1 MKQRIFFLF
10 VIACLSSCSKKVEQ
24 TEYITIGVLLP
35 LTSESFYDGL
45 YVLNGLYIAKSEINE
60 NGGILGKK
68 LDLIA
73 LNDRGDEHY
82 IVQQYNAL
90 KEKGVVAIIGSSFS
104 NVTMALAKEAEKDG
118 IPVISP
124 TASNPA
130 VTMGRKNI
138 FRAIFTDAYQAEIM
152 AKFARNSMNAKTAIV
167 MYNSSNDSHK
177 KATEVFSEIFTD
189 KGGKVI
195 GVEPYLSENNYEDIL
210 KKYIAN
216 PPDVIYCPNYH
227 APAAELLNTVFKLGL
242 KNTYLLGSDAWSG
255 ILDHVFNPK
264 AREKVFYTTSF
275 SFNYKDSVTEKFV
288 KNYFSTFSKMP
299 LTGSANA
306 YTCIYILSEAI
317 KKAGNTNSDD
327 IVSAMKK
334 NELNTII
341 GHIKFDENNNP
352 HPNVHIVQIKD
363 GIYTTYKRFTYGD
376 L

>member
-1 MKQRIFFLF
+1 MKQLIFFLF
-10 VIACLSSCSKKVEQ
+10 AIACLCGCSKKAEQ

-45 YVLNGLYIAKSEINE
+45 YVLNGLYIAKAEINE

-73 LNDRGDEHY
+73 LNDRGDEQY

-104 NVTMALAKEAEKDG
+104 HVTMALAKAAEKDG

-130 VTMGRKNI
+130 VTMGRRNV
-138 FRAIFTDAYQAEIM
+138 FRAIFTDVYQAEVM
-152 AKFARNSMNAKTAIV
+152 AKFARSSINAKTAVV
-167 MYNSSNDSHK
+167 MYNSNHDSHK
-177 KATEVFSEIFTD
+177 NATEVFSELFTD
-189 KGGKVI
+189 QGGKVI
-195 GVEPYLSENNYEDIL
+195 GVEPYTSENDYEDII
-210 KKYIAN
+210 KKYAAK
-216 PPDVIYCPNYH
+216 PPDVIYCPNYY
-227 APAAELLNTVFKLGL
+227 APAAKLLNTVFKLGL
-242 KNTYLLGSDAWSG
+242 RNTYLLGSDAWSG
-255 ILDHVFNPK
+255 ILDNVSDPK
-264 AREKVFYTTSF
+264 ARERVFYTTSF

-288 KNYFSTFSKMP
+288 KDYFSTFSKMP

-306 YTCIYILSEAI
+306 YTCVYILSEAI

-327 IVSAMKK
+327 IVSAMKE

-341 GHIKFDENNNP
+341 GRIKFDENNNP
-352 HPNVHIVQIKD
+352 HPNVHIVQIK
-363 GIYTTYKRFTYGD
+363 GGVYATYKRLTYGE
-376 L
+376 